1 MAEALR
7 TAGKMTNTLLKRF
20 IFVKNPNGMIGKQ
33 LIPISSPQIKF
44 LLVQR
49 PFGTYNYR
57 IFEGKYH
64 GTACLHVHVIYTR
77 KLVYCAQRKKK
88 QVYWS
93 GFTPIHSLHLIRSIS
108 HRSCIVFSAP
118 LVYFEGF
125 LGRNCC
131 GFFQAHGPKTMKSLN
146 H

>member
-7 TAGKMTNTLLKRF
+7 TAGKMTDTLLKRF
-20 IFVKNPNGMIGKQ
+20 ILVENPNGMIGKQ

-77 KLVYCAQRKKK
+77 KLAYCAQRKKHK
-88 QVYWS
+88 CIGQALPQYIP
-93 GFTPIHSLHLIRSIS
+93 FIS
-108 HRSCIVFSAP
+108 SDPSAIGVALFSRRP
-118 LVYFEGF
+118 
-125 LGRNCC
+125 
-131 GFFQAHGPKTMKSLN
+131 
-146 H
+146 